1 MPNSFSQIVF
11 IRLEVLKDTNLEAL
25 RQIERESASLPVDV
39 RRSKTFLL
47 KLPVNC
53 LKLTPCTVHCAGRG
67 QGDGRPGKRRAVG
80 IQEAGKERVGG
91 VF

>member
-1 MPNSFSQIVF
+1 MPNSFSQIIF

-25 RQIERESASLPVDV
+25 RQIKRESASLPVDV

-47 KLPVNC
+47 KLPFNC
-53 LKLTPCTVHCAGRG
+53 SLLTPCTVHCAGRG